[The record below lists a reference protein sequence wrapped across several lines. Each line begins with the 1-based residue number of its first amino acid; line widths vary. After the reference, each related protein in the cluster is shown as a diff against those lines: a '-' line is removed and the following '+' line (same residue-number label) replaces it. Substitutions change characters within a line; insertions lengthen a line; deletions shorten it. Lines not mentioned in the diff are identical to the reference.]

1 MRITLSIGSPR
12 WPIGFAACI
21 LAMGALV
28 FPMAAQSPGPSPD
41 WGPLAV
47 LDDPTAAEH
56 LDAANGPG
64 RIRVTDGCAVLRGR
78 SGHEDTLGWRS
89 GDTRWDA
96 TAREVVFT
104 DRRLGEIRVG
114 DGDRVTLGGFGVTF
128 GEPSPG
134 PPVTWLVPPDPSC
147 PQSVWV
153 VHEIRLLDGVPTT
166 PQKRTSRA
174 CVRAAYRGA
183 GGEGLRRDI
192 RATARQSRWTVHQ
205 AETRYCS
212 SEAVRRVS
220 AAIGAELPDILLGSV
235 VSDDPMG
242 EPSIWIKGVAPE
254 RVHQLVDAEAVPI
267 GIVEGQPYSFTELEA
282 RSQRVAAA
290 LTGQGYGGVM
300 VRTEVT
306 GAGII
311 PTSVIAT
318 PGLPEDPATILAT
331 LPADLRPFVVLTV
344 NATPEA

>member
-1 MRITLSIGSPR
+1 MGSTRSIKSLRGRS
-12 WPIGFAACI
+12 GLVVSI
-21 LAMGALV
+21 LAAGTLAATA
-28 FPMAAQSPGPSPD
+28 AAQSPD

-47 LDDPTAAEH
+47 LDDPTAADH
-56 LDAANGPG
+56 LDAANGPCL
-64 RIRVTDGCAVLRGR
+64 IRVSDECMVLRAQG
-78 SGHEDTLGWRS
+78 GHEDTLAWRS
-89 GDTRWDA
+89 GDSRWDA
-96 TAREVVFT
+96 TTGEVVFT

-147 PQSVWV
+147 PPSVWV
-153 VHEIRLLDGVPTT
+153 VHEIGLLAGPPTT
-166 PQKRTSRA
+166 PPKRTSRA
-174 CVRAAYRGA
+174 CVRAAYRDA
-183 GGEGLRRDI
+183 GGEGLRDDI
-192 RATARQSRWTVHQ
+192 RLTARQSRWTVHQ
-205 AETRYCS
+205 AQTRYCS

-220 AAIGAELPDILLGSV
+220 AAIGAELPEILVSGV

-254 RVHQLVDAEAVPI
+254 RVRELVDAEAVPI
-267 GIVEGQPYSFTELEA
+267 RIVEGQPYSFAELKA
-282 RSQRVAAA
+282 RSQRVADA

-300 VRTEVT
+300 VGTEVT

-311 PTSVIAT
+311 PSSVIAT
-318 PGLPEDPATILAT
+318 PGLPDDPAAILET

-344 NATPEA
+344 DATPAG